1 MIKTFRYQ
9 YRIYPTETQKVFLA
23 RSFGSARFI
32 YNYALGRIQSE
43 RKAGTKIHV
52 SHIIADLPKLKKT
65 SELAWMGEVSS
76 VLFQQSLRHLDKA
89 YNDAFNP
96 ERKQKM
102 PSFKKKAGE
111 QSFTLTRNAF
121 QLVGATLTIAKCGY
135 PLKVIWSRPL
145 PAAPSSLTIIKN
157 TSGQYFV
164 SFVIDVDVQPLPSL
178 DTINALDL
186 GIRDFA
192 TCSDGTVIQNPR
204 FLEQMERRLVRLQ
217 RLYSRKYEHAKTH
230 GKIKHIRGK
239 EVVIQS
245 ETMRNLQAKIRKLH
259 LRIKNKRNDFLKQW
273 ASRLVHENQVIVLED
288 LNVRGMVKNSRLAKR
303 IQNMGWGV
311 FRRMI
316 QHQCDKLGRYLVV
329 VNRFFPSSK
338 LCHACGYKFAAL
350 KAQKHWICPC
360 CGVIHDRDSNAA
372 ANLRAEGM
380 RLLIAGVV

>member
-1 MIKTFRYQ
+1 MLKTFRYQ

-43 RKAGTKIHV
+43 RKAGTKIYV
-52 SHIIADLPKLKKT
+52 SHIIADLPMLKKT
-65 SELAWMGEVSS
+65 PELAWMGEVSS

-102 PSFKKKAGE
+102 PSFKKKTGE

-121 QLVGATLTIAKCGY
+121 QLVGTTLTIAKCDY

-164 SFVIDVDVQPLPSL
+164 SFVIEVDVQPLPSL

-192 TCSDGTVIQNPR
+192 TCSDGTVIPNPR
-204 FLEQMERRLVRLQ
+204 FLEQMELRLVSLQ

-230 GKIKHIRGK
+230 GKIKNIRGK

-245 ETMRNLQAKIRKLH
+245 QTMRNLQGKICKLH

-303 IQNMGWGV
+303 IKNMGWGV

-360 CGVIHDRDSNAA
+360 CGVVHDRDSNAA
-372 ANLRAEGM
+372 ANLRAEGI

>member
-1 MIKTFRYQ
+1 MLKTLRYQ

-32 YNYALGRIQSE
+32 YNYALDRIQSE
-43 RKAGTKIHV
+43 RKAGAKTYA
-52 SHIIADLPKLKKT
+52 SHIIDDLPKLKKT
-65 SELAWMGEVSS
+65 PELAWMREVSS
-76 VLFQQSLRHLDKA
+76 VLLQQSLRHLDKA
-89 YNDAFNP
+89 YKDAFNP
-96 ERKQKM
+96 KRKQKM
-102 PSFKKKAGE
+102 PTFKKKAGE
-111 QSFTLTRNAF
+111 QSFTLMRNAF
-121 QLVGATLTIAKCGY
+121 QLVGTALTIAKSDY

-164 SFVIDVDVQPLPSL
+164 CFVIEVDVQPLPSL

-192 TCSDGTVIQNPR
+192 TCSDGTVIPNPH
-204 FLEQMERRLVRLQ
+204 FLEQMEQRLVRLQ
-217 RLYSRKYEHAKTH
+217 RLYSRKYEYAKKH
-230 GKIKHIRGK
+230 GKIKNIRGK
-239 EVVIQS
+239 EVVVQS
-245 ETMRNLQAKIRKLH
+245 QTMRNLQGKIRKLH
-259 LRIKNKRNDFLKQW
+259 LRIKNKRYDFLKQW

-303 IQNMGWGV
+303 IQNMGWGG

-338 LCHACGYKFAAL
+338 LCHACGYKFTAL
-350 KAQKHWICPC
+350 KAQKHWTCPC
-360 CGVIHDRDSNAA
+360 CGVVHDRDSNAS
-372 ANLRAEGM
+372 ANLRAEGI